1 MFHHLG
7 SNEVSLRRNQHVRLT
22 LLPPDGCSEI
32 LPPSGEGRE
41 QNIGELL
48 VGLASLPYLPIQP
61 PLLKDCFFL
70 LLWSY
75 FIPRDLLHET
85 VGSTYRAAM
94 AHACVP
100 DDRWHNRSIGCRPA
114 SKARE

>member
-48 VGLASLPYLPIQP
+48 VGLASLPYLPTQP
-61 PLLKDCFFL
+61 PLEGLFL
-70 LLWSY
+70 SIVMVIFHPTRSAARDGRLNV
-75 FIPRDLLHET
+75 PRRDGT
-85 VGSTYRAAM
+85 CMRA
-94 AHACVP
+94 
-100 DDRWHNRSIGCRPA
+100 R
-114 SKARE
+114 